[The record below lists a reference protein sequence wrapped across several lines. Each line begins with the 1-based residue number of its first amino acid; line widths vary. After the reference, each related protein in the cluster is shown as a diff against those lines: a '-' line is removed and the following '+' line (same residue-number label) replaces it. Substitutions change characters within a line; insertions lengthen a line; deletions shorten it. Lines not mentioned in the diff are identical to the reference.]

1 MEWKYKYSRIMNSEF
16 FEKLSQNHPFI
27 TVCSYSGQEFVGI
40 VQNRDDTITTFYDY
54 GSIVQPELKAVFLEL
69 ADEWWWSS
77 NRMIPI
83 HLFLRD
89 DWLPF
94 RPFLKTFNNKGLD
107 ILHGPITS
115 MNELTKKR
123 IKRRSITLV
132 KRMP

>member
-1 MEWKYKYSRIMNSEF
+1 MNSEF

-54 GSIVQPELKAVFLEL
+54 GSIVHPELKTAFLEL

-83 HLFLRD
+83 HLFLRE
-89 DWLPF
+89 DWAPF
-94 RPFLKTFNNKGLD
+94 KPFLKTFNNKGLE

-115 MNELTKKR
+115 MNELAKKR

-132 KRMP
+132 RRMP